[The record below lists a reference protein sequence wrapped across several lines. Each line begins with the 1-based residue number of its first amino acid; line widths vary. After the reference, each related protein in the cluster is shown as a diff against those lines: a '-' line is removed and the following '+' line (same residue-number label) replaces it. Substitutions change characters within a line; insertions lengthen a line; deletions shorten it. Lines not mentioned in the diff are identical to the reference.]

1 MHFYHG
7 IARVQAMIQEGFF
20 GDILTMHIER
30 TGWEQK
36 KPEVSWKK
44 MQEKSGGHLFHHI
57 HEIDIMQ
64 WIMGVPTEMYGA
76 GGNLGHRS
84 AEFGD
89 EDDVLLLTASFG
101 GNAFATLQYGSGFRV
116 GNHFIRINGTKAGA
130 VIDFKHAEV
139 RVVSDAGETVFPL
152 FEDEKSAAAI
162 CELFARTDGGISYGS
177 PEERPPEY
185 ILVSLRKELELF
197 LHVLNGGDIPED
209 KKDLFDGSSAVHSV
223 QIAQM
228 GCNAVQRHGSRP
240 V

>member
-1 MHFYHG
+1 
-7 IARVQAMIQEGFF
+7 
-20 GDILTMHIER
+20 
-30 TGWEQK
+30 
-36 KPEVSWKK
+36 
-44 MQEKSGGHLFHHI
+44 
-57 HEIDIMQ
+57 MQ

-130 VIDFKHAEV
+130 VID
-139 RVVSDAGETVFPL
+139 L
-152 FEDEKSAAAI
+152 
-162 CELFARTDGGISYGS
+162 
-177 PEERPPEY
+177 
-185 ILVSLRKELELF
+185 LVSLRKELELF